1 MAELIFALIVFTA
14 LHLIPSTPL
23 RAQLIEALGRQGF
36 AWAFSAASGLLL
48 VWAWLAYRAVF
59 PETVFWVTGPVVR
72 WLSAL
77 VMLAAV
83 VLAVLA
89 IAQRPRVL
97 LTAEVS
103 LRSEGALKGVMRITR
118 HPLLWPVATWGLVH
132 MLNNADPPSWV
143 FFGYVTALALGGTWL
158 IDRRRAKL
166 LGPRWP
172 AIEARTS
179 NLPLLAIADGRN
191 ALVWEELPLPLVA
204 LGVGVWL
211 ALLILHPILI
221 GAPAVWL

>member
-1 MAELIFALIVFTA
+1 MAELIFSLIVFTA

-23 RAQLIEALGRQGF
+23 RAQLIEMLGRQGF
-36 AWAFSAASGLLL
+36 AWAFSAASVLLFIW
-48 VWAWLAYRAVF
+48 VWLAYRAAF

-97 LTAEVS
+97 LTAETS
-103 LRSEGALKGVMRITR
+103 LKSEDGLKGVVRITR
-118 HPLLWPVATWGLVH
+118 HPLLWPVGLWGLVH

-143 FFGYVTALALGGTWL
+143 FFGYVTVLALGGTWL

-166 LGPRWP
+166 LGPRWRT
-172 AIEARTS
+172 IEARTS

-191 ALVWEELPLPLVA
+191 AFVWEEFPLPMVA
-204 LGVGVWL
+204 LGVAAWL
-211 ALLILHPILI
+211 ALLILHPVLI
-221 GAPAVWL
+221 GVPAVWL